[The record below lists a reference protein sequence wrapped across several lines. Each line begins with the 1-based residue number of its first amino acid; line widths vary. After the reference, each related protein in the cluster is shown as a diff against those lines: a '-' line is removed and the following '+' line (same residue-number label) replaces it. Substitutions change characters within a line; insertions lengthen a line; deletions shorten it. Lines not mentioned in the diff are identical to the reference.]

1 MVWKV
6 YVVDDGPRDGRF
18 YAALSSSS
26 SSSSSSNDF
35 VVSSGVD
42 TFCPRLFFCSE
53 VCRDDAW
60 NAMALVFRSNHCEE
74 VYVSSVFS
82 RHVSSPTYPIHVTLP
97 PFQVSRKKCSKGK
110 PYLKAR

>member
-60 NAMALVFRSNHCEE
+60 NAMALVFRSNHCEK

-82 RHVSSPTYPIHVTLP
+82 RHVASHASPSHTLLLIP
-97 PFQVSRKKCSKGK
+97 C
-110 PYLKAR
+110 LARRAQKDILT